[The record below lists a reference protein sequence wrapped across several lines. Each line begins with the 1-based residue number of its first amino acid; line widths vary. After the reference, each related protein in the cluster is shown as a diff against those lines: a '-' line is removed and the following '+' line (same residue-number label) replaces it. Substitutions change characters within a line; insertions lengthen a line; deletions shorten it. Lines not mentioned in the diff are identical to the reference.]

1 MATVNESMAHGAN
14 GFAPGASNGRRDFS
28 KIHSAIAIPN
38 LLDMQQ
44 ESYERFLQMDLL
56 PDERVEDGLEAVF
69 KSVFPI
75 SDFREMS
82 SLEFVSYS
90 IGDWA
95 CKCGAQSGLK
105 HLRTRCR
112 QCREIIRTDP
122 KGPPDILCDHCG
134 KRTPNE
140 VTFCEKCGDPV
151 GLKLKYDPEECKR
164 RGMTYAAP
172 LKVNIRLTVFEKDGA
187 GDRKSVRDIKEQEVF
202 FGEIPLMTEEGTFIV
217 TGTERV
223 IVSQLHRS
231 PGVFFESSADNT
243 YYLGKII
250 PSRGSWIEF
259 EYDAKKPA
267 GQRLLN
273 VRIDRKRKFLGTI
286 FLRALGLENDADI
299 LGQFYRA
306 DTIRINDSGALQRDI
321 SESLVHT
328 RLAAAVTGK
337 SGKSLGRK
345 GRKINTRL
353 LQDMRAE
360 GITALPCMPE
370 DLAEAV
376 FADDIF
382 DEESG
387 EVLHGCEANSRVT
400 DDAMKRLRQG
410 GLTEFRVI
418 FPETD
423 ECGPVLSE
431 TLRKDSIKTKDQA
444 LLAIYRN
451 LRPGDPPTRETATK
465 LFNDMFFD
473 PRKYDFSRVG
483 RMKFNI
489 KLHGEEEATPL
500 DRRVLDAS
508 DFYETI
514 RYLFKLRRKIGATD
528 DIDHLGNRRVRSV
541 GELLENQFRIGLIRM
556 ERAMRDRMT
565 SYQDMSSAM
574 PHDLIN
580 AKPVMAAVRE
590 FFGSSQLSQFMDQ
603 INPLSEITHKRRL
616 SSLGPGGLSRER
628 AGFDVRDVHPTHYG
642 RICPIETAEGANI
655 GLISSLS
662 CFARINQYGFIES
675 PYRKVENGRVVDEV
689 RISYAGDTEFQPGQ
703 VVRRE
708 QAQQANDSLKRG
720 REEAHWETHCDYLSA
735 WEEDRHIIAQANI
748 PVDADG
754 NIGREFANCRVA
766 GDTRLK
772 KREEIQYLDV
782 SPKQLVSVAASLI
795 PFLENDDANRALM
808 GSNMQRQAVPL
819 LRAESPIVGTGMER
833 ITAEDSGAVV
843 LCKRSGVVDSVDAER
858 IIVRVEDT
866 GHEEQLSR
874 EVGADIYP
882 LIKFRRSNQNT
893 CINQKPIVKIG
904 DRVAKGQVLAD
915 GPCTDSGELALGRNV
930 LVAFM
935 PWRGYNFEDA
945 ILVSERLVKEDYY
958 TSLHIEELKIEARDT
973 KLGPE
978 EITRD
983 IPNISESFLKNLDE
997 SGIIRIGAKVGPDD
1011 ILVGK
1016 VVPRG
1021 DVQLTPE
1028 EKLLRAIFGDK
1039 ADDVKDASLRCPAGV
1054 SGVVVGAKVFSRRGV
1069 EKDAR
1074 AKAIEE
1080 AEIERQR
1087 RNLEDEKR
1095 ILYDQRVERLEE
1107 LLGGNTVTA
1116 DLHDERTNRKLASA
1130 DDVLGRDHFE
1140 RMRARDLKRL
1150 RLAEPVADLES
1161 RVDALEQMTIR
1172 QIEVLEKLSE
1182 KKIEKLCQGDE
1193 LSPGVLKTVTIS
1205 IAMKRKLSAGDKMA
1219 GRHGNKGV
1227 IARVMPEE
1235 DMPFLPDGTPVEIV
1249 LNPLG
1254 VPSRM
1259 NVGQILETHLG
1270 WAGQALG
1277 LKFAAPVF
1285 EGPSEGLIKEHLR
1298 NAGLPESGKTSLYD
1312 GLTGRAFEQEVTVG
1326 VIYMLKLNHLVDD
1339 KIHARSI
1346 GPYSL
1351 VTQQPLGGKAQFG
1364 GQRFGEMEVWALE
1377 AYGAAHILRE
1387 LLTVK
1392 SDDVFGRAK
1401 IYESIVKGESAMNP
1415 GLPESFNV
1423 LVRELQ
1429 ALCLDV
1435 ELLNKQ
1441 HSSDSH
1447 QGLNLFDPSVAPA
1460 PPPAGDLNPAMGAF
1474 GAQNPFASAAT
1485 QRVTAMPDF
1494 DAVRI
1499 GLASPEKIRGWSFG
1513 EVTKPETINYRT
1525 FKPERNG
1532 LFCTAIFGPEKDWEC
1547 LCGKYKRMKHRGV
1560 ICEKCGTEVTHS
1572 RVRRE
1577 RLGHIELAAPCS
1589 HVWYF
1594 KVLPSHLSLLLDIK
1608 VSDLE
1613 RVLYYEASVVVE
1625 TGNPDALPAGT
1636 VLAGDELSN
1645 SRDEKERSFDFTPL
1659 AGRGRHQVL
1668 SRLSAGSEAFEVT
1681 VLMGAEAI
1689 RELLRGI
1696 NTEALADKLRE
1707 DMKVENSVQK
1717 RRKTAQRLRV
1727 VESFR
1732 KSGNKPEWMILQ
1744 VLPIIPPELRPLV
1757 PLDGGR
1763 FATSDLNDL
1772 YRRVINRNNRLKRL
1786 LEQRAPDVIVRN
1798 EKRMLQEAVDALLDN
1813 GRRGHELR
1821 GANKRPLKSLAN
1833 TLKGKSGRFRQNL
1846 LGKRVDYSGR
1856 SVIVIG
1862 PELKL
1867 HQCGLP
1873 KKMALELYKP
1883 FIYQRLEQRGHCTT
1897 IKQAKELVE
1906 QKDAIVWD
1914 ILDGVIQDH
1923 PVLLNRAPTLHRL
1936 GIQAFEPVLVE
1947 GKAIKIHP
1955 LVCTAFNADFDGDQ
1969 MGVHVPL
1976 SPEAQI
1982 EAHVLMLSANN
1993 ILSPASGLPITTPS
2007 QDMVLGV
2014 YYLTGTQE
2022 GARGAGRSFGSV
2034 RDVLLAYDMDEVETR
2049 APIKLHYSGAVI
2061 DLTLAGDSQDVRQTV
2076 PVLYQKQTLETT
2088 VGRVLLKDRL
2098 PKELPFVN
2106 GLLKKR
2112 GLSDLV
2118 RYCYQQLGREKTVE
2132 MLDELK
2138 EVGFLY
2144 ATLSGMSIG
2153 IDDMVVPEQKE
2164 QLVGSSQKEV
2174 MKVEQQ
2180 YLDGAITH
2188 GERYNK
2194 IIEIWSSLTDSVSRE
2209 MFEGMRSSEG
2219 IRSSLNP
2226 IYAMA
2231 DSGARGSETQIRQLS
2246 GMRGLMAKPSGEII
2260 ETPITANFREG
2271 LNVLQYFISTH
2282 GARKGLADTA
2292 LKTANSGYL
2301 TRRLVDVAQDVIITE
2316 NDCGTTDGITKGPL
2330 VENGE
2335 IRVPLSERIVGRVM
2349 AEDASDLEGNLIIS
2363 AGEEVTDEV
2372 ARAIETAN
2380 INQEVKV
2387 RSVLTCETE
2396 RGVCQ
2401 LCYGQDLATGQMVE
2415 EGQAVGIIAA
2425 QSIGEPG
2432 TQLTMRTFHVGGT
2445 ATRVGQDSRQTAKSD
2460 GFAKYVN
2467 VNPIR
2472 DKSGQLVAMSR
2483 NGFIAVV
2490 DSKGRERERY
2500 QVVYAARLR
2509 VEDGEE
2515 VVREQVL
2522 LEWDPFTRSILTES
2536 EGVCRFCDLQEGVT
2550 LQEQVDEVSGLSQW
2564 VVTDPEDGQRA
2575 GEPRV
2580 EIHDGQG
2587 KLLKRYLIPTTA
2599 HLMVKDDEPVSAGDE
2614 LAKIPLATTKNKDIT
2629 GGLPRVVELFEAR
2642 RPKSPEPA
2650 IISEIDGTVNYG
2662 SLSRGYRRITVVGAG
2677 GEEKEYKIPRGSH
2690 INVQEGEIVKAGEPL
2705 MEGPHD
2711 PQDILRILGEADLQS
2726 YLVNEIQDVYRLQGV
2741 DINDKHLEV
2750 IVRQMMRW
2758 VKIES
2763 VGDTEF
2769 LVDEVVDKFRFRRIN
2784 REVEASGGTPATS
2797 QPLLMGIRKAA
2808 VSTDSFISAA
2818 SFETTTKVLTEASVA
2833 GRVDDLRGLKENV
2846 IVGRLIPAGTG
2857 LDAHQR
2863 VRIAGEDEPEKLVP
2877 EMEYLTDIPG
2887 YSDDAAQL
2895 FEGELPLGFG
2905 EDFGLEGVKLPQS
2918 ASPEAGEAELS
2929 APSDPVVPD

>member
-1 MATVNESMAHGAN
+1 MATVNESMAHEAN
-14 GFAPGASNGRRDFS
+14 GFAPGASEARRDFS

-122 KGPPDILCDHCG
+122 KGPPDILCDRCG

-172 LKVNIRLTVFEKDGA
+172 LKVNIRLTVFEKDGT

-231 PGVFFESSADNT
+231 PGVFFEASADNT

-306 DTIRINDSGALQRDI
+306 DTIRIGDSGALQRDI

-337 SGKSLGRK
+337 SGKPLGRK

-360 GITALPCMPE
+360 GITALPCLPE

-387 EVLHGCEANSRVT
+387 EVLHGCEANSPVS
-400 DDAMKRLRQG
+400 DDAMARLREA

-451 LRPGDPPTRETATK
+451 LRPGDPPTRETASK

-473 PRKYDFSRVG
+473 PRKYDVSRVG

-500 DRRVLDAS
+500 ERRVLDAS

-514 RYLFKLRRKIGATD
+514 KYLFKLRRKIGTTD

-689 RISYAGDTEFQPGQ
+689 RISYAGDTQFQPGQ
-703 VVRRE
+703 VVRRD
-708 QAQQANDSLKRG
+708 QAQQANDALKRDK
-720 REEAHWETHCDYLSA
+720 EEAHWETHCDYLSA

-904 DRVAKGQVLAD
+904 DRVAKGDVLAD

-983 IPNISESFLKNLDE
+983 IPNISESFLKNLDD

-1069 EKDAR
+1069 PKDAR

-1080 AEIERQR
+1080 AEIERQQ

-1116 DLHDERTNRKLASA
+1116 DLHDEKTNRKLASA

-1140 RMRARDLKRL
+1140 RMLARDLKRL
-1150 RLAEPVADLES
+1150 RLAEPVADLGA

-1172 QIEVLEKLSE
+1172 QIEVLEKLNE

-1227 IARVMPEE
+1227 IARILPEE
-1235 DMPFLPDGTPVEIV
+1235 DMPHLPDGTPVEIV

-1270 WAGQALG
+1270 WAAREAGNPE
-1277 LKFAAPVF
+1277 KFGGDAKPLYFASPVF
-1285 EGPSEGLIKEHLR
+1285 DGAREPEIKDWL
-1298 NAGLPESGKTSLYD
+1298 AKTGLPTSGKTTLYD
-1312 GLTGRAFEQEVTVG
+1312 GLSGEPFEQKVTVG
-1326 VIYMLKLNHLVDD
+1326 YIYMLKLSHLVDD

-1351 VTQQPLGGKAQFG
+1351 ITQQPLGGKAQFG

-1377 AYGAAHILRE
+1377 AYGAAHILQE
-1387 LLTVK
+1387 LLTAK
-1392 SDDVFGRAK
+1392 SDDVTGRAK
-1401 IYESIVKGESAMNP
+1401 IYEAIVKGDASFAP

-1423 LVRELQ
+1423 LIRELQ

-1435 ELLNKQ
+1435 DLIKTRM
-1441 HSSDSH
+1441 
-1447 QGLNLFDPSVAPA
+1447 
-1460 PPPAGDLNPAMGAF
+1460 PPIE
-1474 GAQNPFASAAT
+1474 
-1485 QRVTAMPDF
+1485 
-1494 DAVRI
+1494 AV
-1499 GLASPEKIRGWSFG
+1499 PE
-1513 EVTKPETINYRT
+1513 
-1525 FKPERNG
+1525 
-1532 LFCTAIFGPEKDWEC
+1532 D
-1547 LCGKYKRMKHRGV
+1547 
-1560 ICEKCGTEVTHS
+1560 
-1572 RVRRE
+1572 
-1577 RLGHIELAAPCS
+1577 
-1589 HVWYF
+1589 
-1594 KVLPSHLSLLLDIK
+1594 
-1608 VSDLE
+1608 
-1613 RVLYYEASVVVE
+1613 VE
-1625 TGNPDALPAGT
+1625 
-1636 VLAGDELSN
+1636 AGDE
-1645 SRDEKERSFDFTPL
+1645 DDT
-1659 AGRGRHQVL
+1659 AGDAAIDVASAVL
-1668 SRLSAGSEAFEVT
+1668 E
-1681 VLMGAEAI
+1681 GA
-1689 RELLRGI
+1689 
-1696 NTEALADKLRE
+1696 D
-1707 DMKVENSVQK
+1707 
-1717 RRKTAQRLRV
+1717 
-1727 VESFR
+1727 
-1732 KSGNKPEWMILQ
+1732 
-1744 VLPIIPPELRPLV
+1744 
-1757 PLDGGR
+1757 
-1763 FATSDLNDL
+1763 
-1772 YRRVINRNNRLKRL
+1772 
-1786 LEQRAPDVIVRN
+1786 
-1798 EKRMLQEAVDALLDN
+1798 
-1813 GRRGHELR
+1813 
-1821 GANKRPLKSLAN
+1821 
-1833 TLKGKSGRFRQNL
+1833 
-1846 LGKRVDYSGR
+1846 
-1856 SVIVIG
+1856 
-1862 PELKL
+1862 
-1867 HQCGLP
+1867 
-1873 KKMALELYKP
+1873 
-1883 FIYQRLEQRGHCTT
+1883 
-1897 IKQAKELVE
+1897 
-1906 QKDAIVWD
+1906 
-1914 ILDGVIQDH
+1914 
-1923 PVLLNRAPTLHRL
+1923 
-1936 GIQAFEPVLVE
+1936 
-1947 GKAIKIHP
+1947 GKA
-1955 LVCTAFNADFDGDQ
+1955 
-1969 MGVHVPL
+1969 
-1976 SPEAQI
+1976 
-1982 EAHVLMLSANN
+1982 
-1993 ILSPASGLPITTPS
+1993 
-2007 QDMVLGV
+2007 
-2014 YYLTGTQE
+2014 
-2022 GARGAGRSFGSV
+2022 
-2034 RDVLLAYDMDEVETR
+2034 
-2049 APIKLHYSGAVI
+2049 
-2061 DLTLAGDSQDVRQTV
+2061 
-2076 PVLYQKQTLETT
+2076 
-2088 VGRVLLKDRL
+2088 
-2098 PKELPFVN
+2098 
-2106 GLLKKR
+2106 
-2112 GLSDLV
+2112 
-2118 RYCYQQLGREKTVE
+2118 
-2132 MLDELK
+2132 
-2138 EVGFLY
+2138 
-2144 ATLSGMSIG
+2144 
-2153 IDDMVVPEQKE
+2153 
-2164 QLVGSSQKEV
+2164 
-2174 MKVEQQ
+2174 
-2180 YLDGAITH
+2180 
-2188 GERYNK
+2188 
-2194 IIEIWSSLTDSVSRE
+2194 
-2209 MFEGMRSSEG
+2209 
-2219 IRSSLNP
+2219 
-2226 IYAMA
+2226 
-2231 DSGARGSETQIRQLS
+2231 
-2246 GMRGLMAKPSGEII
+2246 
-2260 ETPITANFREG
+2260 
-2271 LNVLQYFISTH
+2271 
-2282 GARKGLADTA
+2282 
-2292 LKTANSGYL
+2292 
-2301 TRRLVDVAQDVIITE
+2301 
-2316 NDCGTTDGITKGPL
+2316 
-2330 VENGE
+2330 
-2335 IRVPLSERIVGRVM
+2335 
-2349 AEDASDLEGNLIIS
+2349 
-2363 AGEEVTDEV
+2363 
-2372 ARAIETAN
+2372 
-2380 INQEVKV
+2380 
-2387 RSVLTCETE
+2387 
-2396 RGVCQ
+2396 
-2401 LCYGQDLATGQMVE
+2401 
-2415 EGQAVGIIAA
+2415 
-2425 QSIGEPG
+2425 
-2432 TQLTMRTFHVGGT
+2432 
-2445 ATRVGQDSRQTAKSD
+2445 
-2460 GFAKYVN
+2460 
-2467 VNPIR
+2467 
-2472 DKSGQLVAMSR
+2472 
-2483 NGFIAVV
+2483 
-2490 DSKGRERERY
+2490 
-2500 QVVYAARLR
+2500 
-2509 VEDGEE
+2509 
-2515 VVREQVL
+2515 
-2522 LEWDPFTRSILTES
+2522 
-2536 EGVCRFCDLQEGVT
+2536 
-2550 LQEQVDEVSGLSQW
+2550 
-2564 VVTDPEDGQRA
+2564 
-2575 GEPRV
+2575 
-2580 EIHDGQG
+2580 
-2587 KLLKRYLIPTTA
+2587 
-2599 HLMVKDDEPVSAGDE
+2599 
-2614 LAKIPLATTKNKDIT
+2614 
-2629 GGLPRVVELFEAR
+2629 
-2642 RPKSPEPA
+2642 
-2650 IISEIDGTVNYG
+2650 
-2662 SLSRGYRRITVVGAG
+2662 
-2677 GEEKEYKIPRGSH
+2677 
-2690 INVQEGEIVKAGEPL
+2690 
-2705 MEGPHD
+2705 
-2711 PQDILRILGEADLQS
+2711 
-2726 YLVNEIQDVYRLQGV
+2726 
-2741 DINDKHLEV
+2741 
-2750 IVRQMMRW
+2750 
-2758 VKIES
+2758 
-2763 VGDTEF
+2763 
-2769 LVDEVVDKFRFRRIN
+2769 
-2784 REVEASGGTPATS
+2784 
-2797 QPLLMGIRKAA
+2797 
-2808 VSTDSFISAA
+2808 
-2818 SFETTTKVLTEASVA
+2818 
-2833 GRVDDLRGLKENV
+2833 
-2846 IVGRLIPAGTG
+2846 
-2857 LDAHQR
+2857 
-2863 VRIAGEDEPEKLVP
+2863 
-2877 EMEYLTDIPG
+2877 
-2887 YSDDAAQL
+2887 
-2895 FEGELPLGFG
+2895 
-2905 EDFGLEGVKLPQS
+2905 
-2918 ASPEAGEAELS
+2918 
-2929 APSDPVVPD
+2929 

>member
-1 MATVNESMAHGAN
+1 MATVNESMAQEAN
-14 GFAPGASNGRRDFS
+14 GAALGAAKERRDFS

-44 ESYERFLQMDLL
+44 ESYERFLQMDRL

-95 CKCGAQSGLK
+95 CKCGAQSGLS

-112 QCREIIRTDP
+112 HCRQIIRTDP
-122 KGPPDILCDHCG
+122 KGPPEILCEECG

-140 VTFCEKCGDPV
+140 VTFCDKCGDPV

-164 RGMTYAAP
+164 RSMTYSAP

-187 GDRKSVRDIKEQEVF
+187 GDQKSVRDIKEQEVF

-259 EYDAKKPA
+259 EYDAKKPT

-286 FLRALGLENDADI
+286 FLRALGLESDADI

-306 DTIRINDSGALQRDI
+306 DTIRMDESGALQRDI
-321 SESLVHT
+321 SESLMHT

-337 SGKSLGRK
+337 SGKALGRK
-345 GRKINTRL
+345 GRKINARL
-353 LQDMRAE
+353 LQDMRAD
-360 GITALPCMPE
+360 GITALPCPPE
-370 DLAEAV
+370 DLDEAI

-387 EVLHGCEANSRVT
+387 EVLHGCEANSPVTSEAMQRV
-400 DDAMKRLRQG
+400 RQAG
-410 GLTEFRVI
+410 IKDFKVI

-431 TLRKDSIKTKDQA
+431 TLRKDSIKTRDQA

-473 PRKYDFSRVG
+473 ARKYDFSRVG

-508 DFYETI
+508 DFYATI
-514 RYLFKLRRKIGATD
+514 GYLFKLRRKIGATD

-628 AGFDVRDVHPTHYG
+628 AGFDVRDVHATHYG

-662 CFARINQYGFIES
+662 CFARINEYGFIES

-689 RISYAGDTEFQPGQ
+689 KITYAGDTQLEPGQ
-703 VVRRE
+703 VVRRG
-708 QAQQANDSLKRG
+708 QAEQANDALG
-720 REEAHWETHCDYLSA
+720 PGQEGAHWETHCDYLSA

-748 PVDADG
+748 PVEEDG
-754 NIGREFANCRVA
+754 YIGREFANCRVA

-819 LRAESPIVGTGMER
+819 LRADSPIVGTGMER
-833 ITAEDSGAVV
+833 ITARDSGAVV

-915 GPCTDSGELALGRNV
+915 GPCTDDGELALGRNV

-945 ILVSERLVKEDYY
+945 ILVSEKLVKDDYY

-983 IPNISESFLKNLDE
+983 IPNISEGFLKNLDE

-1069 EKDAR
+1069 EKDSR

-1080 AEIERQR
+1080 AEIERLQ

-1116 DLHDERTNRKLASA
+1116 DLHDERTNRRLASA
-1130 DDVLGRDHFE
+1130 NEVLGRDHFE

-1150 RLAEPVADLES
+1150 RLAEPVDDLEA

-1172 QIEVLEKLSE
+1172 QIEVLEKLND
-1182 KKIEKLCQGDE
+1182 KKVEKLRQGDE

-1270 WAGQALG
+1270 WAGEALG

-1298 NAGLPESGKTSLYD
+1298 NAGLPESGKTRLCD

-1326 VIYMLKLNHLVDD
+1326 IIYMLKLNHLVDD

-1377 AYGAAHILRE
+1377 AYGCAHILRE

-1441 HSSDSH
+1441 HSSEER
-1447 QGLNLFDPSVAPA
+1447 GTNLFDPSVAPA
-1460 PPPAGDLNPAMGAF
+1460 PLPAGDLNPAMGGY
-1474 GAQNPFASAAT
+1474 GAQNPFASAAA

-1625 TGNPDALPAGT
+1625 SDNPGVLPAGT

-1645 SRDEKERSFDFTPL
+1645 ARDDKERNFDFTPRMD
-1659 AGRGRHQVL
+1659 RGRYEIL
-1668 SRLSAGSEAFEVT
+1668 PRLSATDDVFEVT

-1689 RELLRGI
+1689 KELLKNI
-1696 NTEALADKLRE
+1696 STDALADKLRE
-1707 DMKVENSVQK
+1707 DMKVETSVQK

-1856 SVIVIG
+1856 SVIVVG

-2014 YYLTGTQE
+2014 YYLTGAQE
-2022 GARGAGRSFGSV
+2022 GARGAGRSFGSI

-2076 PVLYQKQTLETT
+2076 PVFYQKQTLETT

-2118 RYCYQQLGREKTVE
+2118 RFCYQQLGREKTVE

-2138 EVGFLY
+2138 ELGFLY

-2153 IDDMVVPEQKE
+2153 IDDMIVPEQKE
-2164 QLVGSSQKEV
+2164 QLVSSSQKEV
-2174 MKVEQQ
+2174 MTVEQQ

-2209 MFEGMRSSEG
+2209 MFEGMRSSEHSQ
-2219 IRSSLNP
+2219 SSLNP

-2316 NDCGTTDGITKGPL
+2316 FDCGTTEGITKGPL

-2349 AEDASDLEGNLIIS
+2349 AEDASDLEGRPIIS

-2372 ARAIETAN
+2372 ARAIESAN
-2380 INQEVKV
+2380 INQEVHV

-2401 LCYGQDLATGQMVE
+2401 LCYGQDLATGRMVE

-2515 VVREQVL
+2515 VAREQVL

-2536 EGVCRFCDLQEGVT
+2536 EGFCRFCDLQEGVT

-2575 GEPRV
+2575 GEPRI
-2580 EIHDGQG
+2580 EIHGGDG
-2587 KLLKRYLIPTTA
+2587 KLLRRYLIPTTA
-2599 HLMVKDDEPVSAGDE
+2599 HLMVKDDEAVSAGDE

-2650 IISEIDGTVNYG
+2650 IISEIDGTVSYG
-2662 SLSRGYRRITVVGAG
+2662 SLSRGYRRITVTGAG

-2690 INVQEGEIVKAGEPL
+2690 INVQEGELVKAGEPL

-2769 LVDEVVDKFRFRRIN
+2769 LVDEVVDKFRFRRVN
-2784 REVEASGGTPATS
+2784 RDVEASGGVPATS
-2797 QPLLMGIRKAA
+2797 QALLMGIRKAA

-2857 LDAHQR
+2857 LKAHQR
-2863 VRIAGEDEPEKLVP
+2863 VRIAGEDEPDKLVP
-2877 EMEYLTDIPG
+2877 EMEYLNDIPG
-2887 YSDDAAQL
+2887 YSEDATQL
-2895 FEGELPLGFG
+2895 FENELPMGFG
-2905 EDFGLEGVKLPQS
+2905 EDFALEGVKLPPTG
-2918 ASPEAGEAELS
+2918 APEASEADLS
-2929 APSDPVVPD
+2929 APADPVVPD